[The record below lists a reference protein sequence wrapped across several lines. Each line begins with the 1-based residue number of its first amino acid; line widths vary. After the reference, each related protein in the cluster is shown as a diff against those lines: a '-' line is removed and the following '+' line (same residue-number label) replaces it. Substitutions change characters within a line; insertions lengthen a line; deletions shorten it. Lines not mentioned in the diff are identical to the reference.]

1 MGMTSNPA
9 AILFDSDGNAVGV
22 VQDGAVYRLQVQATV
37 TDGGDGVAALEVD
50 GTRTAQAVSYPE
62 LLSVAG
68 AILERLDRVC
78 AHLADIT
85 GEDDPL

>member
-62 LLSVAG
+62 LLATAG